1 MHNPYR
7 TSPMLGG
14 LLICLGAVLMVLCGY
29 FYFDDVADSP
39 GRARTLLW
47 LAVTG
52 YAVWVCGNVQL
63 ARARF
68 SPVWA
73 GLLCGLLLVPGLIA
87 LLTVVPTRSRQQI
100 WQEANPG
107 FSGRAQQRQYRDVKS
122 LY

>member
-29 FYFDDVADSP
+29 FYFDDVADKPDESL
-39 GRARTLLW
+39 TLLW
-47 LAVTG
+47 LALTG
-52 YAVWVCGNVQL
+52 YVLWVGGSVQL

-68 SPVWA
+68 SSVWA
-73 GLLCGLLLVPGLIA
+73 GLLCGLLLLPGLIA
-87 LLTVVPTRSRQQI
+87 LLTVIPTRSRQQI
-100 WQEANPG
+100 WEQANPG
-107 FSGRAQQRQYRDVKS
+107 LSGRAQQRQYRDVKS